1 MVIQFITR
9 KNVSQQ
15 HACDELTDDV
25 GTYEKA
31 VSLIRTGGF
40 SSRCSISLS
49 SYPHTY
55 MLFQILRIW
64 TKPSNP

>member
-1 MVIQFITR
+1 MIIQFITK
-9 KNVSQQ
+9 KNVLQQ

-40 SSRCSISLS
+40 SSQCTISLS
-49 SYPHTY
+49 RYVNT
-55 MLFQILRIW
+55 
-64 TKPSNP
+64 